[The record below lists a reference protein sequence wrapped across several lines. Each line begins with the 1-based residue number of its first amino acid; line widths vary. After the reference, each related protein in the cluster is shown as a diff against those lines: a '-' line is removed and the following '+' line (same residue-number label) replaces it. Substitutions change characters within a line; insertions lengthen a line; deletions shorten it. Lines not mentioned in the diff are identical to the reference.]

1 MDLMTEVQ
9 DPVTTGAAHDEL
21 GHAYDALDVL
31 GWAVLVVTQ
40 DSRVLYA
47 NREAG
52 RLLGRGEVVQLR
64 DGLVVAGAD
73 DTAAALRLAIE
84 AVADTTRCA
93 TLRLGDGY
101 LATLQRMAYRVSGGG
116 RSPTDAARIAVV
128 LKHPGRG
135 VASPAQLT
143 DAFGMTAAEAR
154 LASAIAQGASLEQY
168 GAEHDVRPGTLRTQ
182 LSSIFLKTGV
192 GRQVD
197 LVALVHAIPRCE
209 G

>member
-1 MDLMTEVQ
+1 MDLMSEVQ
-9 DPVTTGAAHDEL
+9 EPATTVAAHEEL

-47 NREAG
+47 NREAE
-52 RLLGRGEVVQLR
+52 RLLARGEVVQLR
-64 DGLVVAGAD
+64 DGLLAAGAD
-73 DTAAALRLAIE
+73 ETSAALRAAIE
-84 AVADTTRCA
+84 MVADSTRCA

-116 RSPTDAARIAVV
+116 RSPTDMARIAVV

-135 VASPAQLT
+135 VASPAQLM

-168 GAEHDVRPGTLRTQ
+168 GADNDVRPGTLRTQ

>member
-1 MDLMTEVQ
+1 MDLMPEVQ
-9 DPVTTGAAHDEL
+9 EPAATGAPHDEL

-31 GWAVLVVTQ
+31 GWAILVVSQ
-40 DSRVLYA
+40 DARVLYA

-52 RLLGRGEVVQLR
+52 RLLGRGDVVQLR
-64 DGLVVAGAD
+64 DGLLVTGSEE
-73 DTAAALRLAIE
+73 TATALRAAIE
-84 AVADTTRCA
+84 AVSDVTRCA

-116 RSPTDAARIAVV
+116 RSPTDVVRIAVV

-135 VASPAQLT
+135 VASPAQLM
-143 DAFGMTAAEAR
+143 DGFGMTAAEAR

-168 GAEHDVRPGTLRTQ
+168 GADNGVRPGTLRTQ